1 MSAIGVPASHTEL
14 LPRDSAARC
23 AAALPLSFGQWEAAG
38 TAVATSLL
46 EALPLPLILL
56 SAQRAWL
63 GANRT
68 ALDSVARCLAVCG
81 GRVGGFAVPASDAFE
96 AVFQRA
102 LWGQDA
108 SVVLRPPG
116 AGIVCRLRFA
126 PVIDAFW
133 LNSGY
138 AQAAVMVSLDC
149 APAAGSIG
157 AAGRLFALTAQEL
170 RVLALLADGAAPR
183 QIAARLAV
191 AVSTVRSHM
200 KALFQKTCTTR
211 QAELI
216 RLVSPLI

>member
-1 MSAIGVPASHTEL
+1 MSAIGASTSHTEL
-14 LPRDSAARC
+14 VPRERAVSRPAAV
-23 AAALPLSFGQWEAAG
+23 PLTFEQWEAAG
-38 TAVATSLL
+38 TAVSASLL

-68 ALDSVARCLAVCG
+68 AKDSVARCLAVCG

-102 LWGQDA
+102 LWGQEA
-108 SVVLRPPG
+108 AAVLRPPG
-116 AGIVCRLRFA
+116 AVTVCRLRFA
-126 PVIDAFW
+126 PVIDAIW

-138 AQAAVMVSLDC
+138 AQAAVLVALDC
-149 APAAGSIG
+149 SPASGAID

-170 RVLALLADGAAPR
+170 RVLALLADGTTPR
-183 QIAARLAV
+183 LIAARLEV